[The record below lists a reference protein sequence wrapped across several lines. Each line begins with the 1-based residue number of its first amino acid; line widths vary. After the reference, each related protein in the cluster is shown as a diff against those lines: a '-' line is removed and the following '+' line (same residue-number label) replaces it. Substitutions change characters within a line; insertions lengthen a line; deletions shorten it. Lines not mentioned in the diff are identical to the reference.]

1 MTFQETLFELCNETK
16 KTTIFGLI
24 SLGDGSHGIGFRR
37 ACVGSDLKDILIDGI
52 VFMLC
57 ADAWNSKLTC
67 NISTTEE
74 LVTTNKEDVEIR
86 LRAVSLTYPSA
97 VIQLGNYKIV
107 NMKVEKYEDIYYL
120 SGPVSVPSRVRLDI
134 ERIR

>member
-1 MTFQETLFELCNETK
+1 MTFEETLFELFRVTE

-24 SLGDGSHGIGFRR
+24 SLGDGTHGIGFRR
-37 ACVGSDLKDILIDGI
+37 ACAGSDLRDILIDGI

-57 ADAWNSKLTC
+57 ADVWNSKLTC

-97 VIQLGNYKIV
+97 VIQLGSYKIV

-120 SGPVSVPSRVRLDI
+120 SGPVSIPSRIRLDI

>member
-1 MTFQETLFELCNETK
+1 MTFENTLFELCCVTE

-24 SLGDGSHGIGFRR
+24 SLGDGTHGIGFRR
-37 ACVGSDLKDILIDGI
+37 ECVGSDLKDPVIDGI
-52 VFMLC
+52 AFMLC
-57 ADAWNSKLTC
+57 ADAWNSKLRC
-67 NISTTEE
+67 DISTTEE

-97 VIQLGNYKIV
+97 VIHLGSYKIV
-107 NMKVEKYEDIYYL
+107 SMKVEKYEDIYYIG
-120 SGPVSVPSRVRLDI
+120 GPVSIPSRIRLDI